1 MPHVGQPGNVLSS
14 AIISGPVTQVFG
26 RDELLGTFLS
36 FFLFQNKTKKN
47 GRAGQEHG
55 GVFPRAVG

>member
-36 FFLFQNKTKKN
+36 FFLFQNKTKKKM
-47 GRAGQEHG
+47 AGLGKSMEG
-55 GVFPRAVG
+55 CSRGL